1 MAAYTFVWDLGDFGI
16 ALMTIFNMIAL
27 FPMSK
32 GALKALREYER
43 SMKEREQMTETEI
56 FEGGADES
64 I

>member
-16 ALMTIFNMIAL
+16 ALMTILNMIAL

-32 GALKALREYER
+32 EALKALREYER
-43 SMKEREQMTETEI
+43 SMKEREQMTKTEI

>member
-16 ALMTIFNMIAL
+16 TLMTIFNMIAL

-43 SMKEREQMTETEI
+43 SMKEREQMTKTEI
-56 FEGGADES
+56 FGGWCR
-64 I
+64 

>member
-16 ALMTIFNMIAL
+16 ALMTILNMIAL

-32 GALKALREYER
+32 EALKALREYER